1 MKLQYIVTQIAG
13 ASIAG
18 RWVYALEKGA
28 DGKRRIDLLP
38 ETAQDY
44 VDRGWLLLDGSAPPA
59 TVTEAERA
67 PEYDFRGSTVR
78 DARPPIN
85 RYAVD
90 HTLADPQTGSDKGA
104 LVLIESTSTVIV
116 TLPKSWAE
124 GDGCVIRRSGSG
136 DVKWALEVGAISALP
151 ASRVSHI
158 KIAERHSEIMVRV
171 VKNVDGNSAVWS
183 IEGWTSA

>member
-1 MKLQYIVTQIAG
+1 MKLQYLITSVAG
-13 ASIAG
+13 PSIAN
-18 RWVYALEKGA
+18 RWIFSILKDA
-28 DGKRRIDLLP
+28 DGKRRISLLP
-38 ETAQDY
+38 EVAQDY
-44 VDRGWLLLDGSAPPA
+44 VDRGWLVLDDASPPA
-59 TVTEAERA
+59 VITPAEQA
-67 PEYDFRGSTVR
+67 PEYDFKGSTVR

-85 RYAVD
+85 RYSAD
-90 HTLADPQTGSDKGA
+90 HTLADPAQGSDKGA
-104 LVLIESTSTVIV
+104 LVLIESTSTVTI
-116 TLPKSWAE
+116 TLPKKWAE

-136 DVKWALEVGAISALP
+136 DVKWTLEAGAISALP

>member
-1 MKLQYIVTQIAG
+1 MKLHYIITPIAG
-13 ASIAG
+13 IQIAG
-18 RWVYALEKGA
+18 RWISTIQKDA

-38 ETAQDY
+38 EVAQGY
-44 VDRGWLLLDGSAPPA
+44 VDRGWLVFDGSSPPA
-59 TVTEAERA
+59 VVTEAERA
-67 PEYDFRGSTVR
+67 PEYDFKGSTVR

-85 RYAVD
+85 RYSAD
-90 HTLADPQTGSDKGA
+90 HTLADPATGSDKGA
-104 LVLIESTSTVIV
+104 LVLIESSSTVIV
-116 TLPKSWAE
+116 TLPKNWAE

-136 DVKWALEVGAISALP
+136 DVKWALESGAIVALP